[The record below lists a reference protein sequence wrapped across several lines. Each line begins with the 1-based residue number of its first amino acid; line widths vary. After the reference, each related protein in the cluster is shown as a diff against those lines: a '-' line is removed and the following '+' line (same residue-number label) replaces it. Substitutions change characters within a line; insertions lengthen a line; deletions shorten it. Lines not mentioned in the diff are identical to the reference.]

1 MENNNIDLNTVDV
14 NKTTALHIAARNGF
28 QEIFR
33 IIVEEIQEMPRDQNG
48 STPLHEAATNG
59 ENEIF
64 QALMNKFQVRI
75 WNAI

>member
-1 MENNNIDLNTVDV
+1 MDQAQDKNPKDSIG
-14 NKTTALHIAARNGF
+14 KTQLHIAARNGF

-48 STPLHEAATNG
+48 STSLHEAATNG

-64 QALMNKFQVRI
+64 QILMDKFQVRI
-75 WNAI
+75 